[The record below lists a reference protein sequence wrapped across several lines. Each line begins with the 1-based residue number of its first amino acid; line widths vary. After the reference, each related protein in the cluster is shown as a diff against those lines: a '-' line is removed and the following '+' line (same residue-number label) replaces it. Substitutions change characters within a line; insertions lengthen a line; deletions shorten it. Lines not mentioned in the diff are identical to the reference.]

1 MNFFGKSNRNT
12 RNGKPSTSNVNS
24 KTVRNGGLA
33 ATKRSKLH
41 VSFYDRMYKQEFD
54 VYKKIFLDWAG
65 IPKDDPNFLR
75 FRKVYGMKRKGGDSN
90 LRVLKSFVMSGRS
103 PEMLSMLSQMSS
115 EQVNSLLRN
124 MIKCSG
130 GMNEKPEIKEIQ
142 QLLTPENGNV
152 DVGKIERLVSS
163 SRLLQNQESVVASSV
178 GGFMG
183 VRDMGMTNHSRNVA
197 SAVKHMSGDTFYRFM
212 VLLNTFEAPYYMQYV
227 SNVANSIGKTL
238 NTPKLYLDERFLKLF
253 QIPNN
258 QSGKMPPPTMDLSKQ
273 NTNNVTITNVQTK
286 DIQNQIRHHANN
298 ATNVAKNAVNNYT
311 KKFGMSFFGGKR
323 HRKRTLKK
331 SKHTKK
337 HTKKSK
343 HTKKH
348 TKRRNNKSKKH

>member
-1 MNFFGKSNRNT
+1 MNYFRTNSGNT
-12 RNGKPSTSNVNS
+12 RDGNPSTSNVNS
-24 KTVRNGGLA
+24 KTLRNASLA
-33 ATKRSKLH
+33 STKRSKLH

-54 VYKKIFLDWAG
+54 VYKRIFLDWAG

-115 EQVNSLLRN
+115 EQVNSLLGN

-130 GMNEKPEIKEIQ
+130 GLNEKPEIKEIQ
-142 QLLTPENGNV
+142 QLVTPENGNV
-152 DVGKIERLVSS
+152 DVGKIEKLVFSS
-163 SRLLQNQESVVASSV
+163 GLLQNQQTLVASSV

-183 VRDMGMTNHSRNVA
+183 VRNMGMTNHSRNVA
-197 SAVKHMSGDTFYRFM
+197 SALKHMNGDTFYRFM

-227 SNVANSIGKTL
+227 SNVANSIGKTI
-238 NTPKLYLDERFLKLF
+238 NKPKLYLDERFLNLF

-258 QSGKMPPPTMDLSKQ
+258 QSGKMPPPTMDFSKQQ
-273 NTNNVTITNVQTK
+273 NTNNGEITNVQTK
-286 DIQNQIRHHANN
+286 DIQNQITHHANN
-298 ATNVAKNAVNNYT
+298 ATNAAKNAVNKY
-311 KKFGMSFFGGKR
+311 FSGFFGGKR

>member
-1 MNFFGKSNRNT
+1 MNFFGKSSGNT
-12 RNGKPSTSNVNS
+12 RDGNPSTSNVNS
-24 KTVRNGGLA
+24 NTLRNASLA
-33 ATKRSKLH
+33 STKRSKLH

-54 VYKKIFLDWAG
+54 VYKRIFLDWAG

-103 PEMLSMLSQMSS
+103 PEMLSMLSQMTS
-115 EQVNSLLRN
+115 EQVNSLLGN

-130 GMNEKPEIKEIQ
+130 GLNEKPEIKEIQ
-142 QLLTPENGNV
+142 QLVTPENGNV
-152 DVGKIERLVSS
+152 DVGKIEELVFSS
-163 SRLLQNQESVVASSV
+163 GLLQNQETVVASSV

-183 VRDMGMTNHSRNVA
+183 VRNMGMTNHSRNVA
-197 SAVKHMSGDTFYRFM
+197 SALKHMNGDTFYRFM

-227 SNVANSIGKTL
+227 SNVANSIGKTI
-238 NTPKLYLDERFLKLF
+238 NKPKLYLDERFLNLF

-273 NTNNVTITNVQTK
+273 QNTNNGAITNHKPQNIQTQ
-286 DIQNQIRHHANN
+286 IQTEMTKHANN
-298 ATNVAKNAVNNYT
+298 ATNAAKDAVN
-311 KKFGMSFFGGKR
+311 KSFGMNLFGGKR

-337 HTKKSK
+337 HTK
-343 HTKKH
+343 
-348 TKRRNNKSKKH
+348 RRNNKSKKH

>member
-12 RNGKPSTSNVNS
+12 RDGKPSTSNVNS

-142 QLLTPENGNV
+142 QLVTPENGNV

-163 SRLLQNQESVVASSV
+163 SGLLQNQESVVASSV

-227 SNVANSIGKTL
+227 SNVANTIGKTL

-258 QSGKMPPPTMDLSKQ
+258 QSGKMPPPTMDLNKQQ
-273 NTNNVTITNVQTK
+273 NTNLKPKNIQTQIQERIT
-286 DIQNQIRHHANN
+286 HHANN
-298 ATNVAKNAVNNYT
+298 ATNAAKNAVNNYT
-311 KKFGMSFFGGKR
+311 KKFGMGFFGGKR